1 MRDWIRYNEIM
12 SVWRKVGIG
21 NTILSRLLLCFLV
34 STLLPAILITALLCI
49 RFDRNYRDT
58 AHTMI
63 AVSQNLITNYLESYQ
78 KEIET
83 ITSAPYYHSYFSS
96 SKTFS
101 PSDPDYQSK
110 LSEFQSEMQGLI
122 NLVSFNH
129 SDIRD
134 LVIYSDGQLLFFPII
149 YNEYSYFQNKLQPEE
164 QLWYLHA
171 MEANGKT
178 VYTPAQTLNTDTEGI
193 LDDSSFYVSR
203 KIRNLRLKDQ
213 DNIIVL
219 NLRSKTF
226 DEGLKNIDLL
236 YNAFAVITNEKQELI
251 YSGHP
256 LTESAFN
263 QIIAGGDFRYD
274 GSLWNCYQDSNQNE
288 ILNVSVVY
296 SLDEISRHTRSLIGN
311 AIIIYLACCFIALVL
326 FYSFNRWIVHS
337 TADLQNTFTKLET
350 GDLTARC
357 PEVPVEEFNRIG
369 RSINNV
375 LDFLNEK
382 IRSEYLLTIRQK
394 TLQLAALRS
403 QIQPHFLINTLYCFI
418 ALNQI
423 GEKDKLNDGFYSLA
437 RLLRYV
443 LQKDHLT
450 TIGAEV
456 DFLEDYLKLQQ
467 LRFGE
472 RLTFEIECPEDL
484 RTIQIPRLLLQPLV
498 ENAIIHGIEPC
509 EHPCFCRIQVLEK
522 ENRIRILIE
531 DSGVGFDATAMEK
544 KLSSISDDLDPN
556 ASVGLPYVKSSL
568 LLRYPDAE
576 LHVSRKN
583 TTRVEIDIPREE
595 ILNESAD
602 R

>member
-1 MRDWIRYNEIM
+1 MRLA
-12 SVWRKVGIG
+12 RKISGG
-21 NTILSRLLLCFLV
+21 NTILNRLLLCFLV

-63 AVSQNLITNYLESYQ
+63 SVSQNLITTYIESCQ

-96 SKTFS
+96 AKTIS

-110 LSEFQSEMQGLI
+110 LSAFQSEMQGLI
-122 NLVSFNH
+122 NLISFNH

-149 YNEYSYFQNKLQPEE
+149 YNEYSYFQNKLKLEE
-164 QLWYLHA
+164 QPWYLHA
-171 MEANGKT
+171 LDANGNA
-178 VYTPAQTLNTDTEGI
+178 VYTPARTLSTDEEGI
-193 LDDSSFYVSR
+193 LDDASFYVSR

-213 DNIIVL
+213 VNIIVL

-226 DEGLKNIDLL
+226 DEGLKDIDLL
-236 YNAFAVITNEKQELI
+236 YNAFAVITNEKHELI

-256 LTESAFN
+256 LTKGAFN
-263 QIIAGGDFRYD
+263 QIIEGGEFRYD
-274 GSLWNCYQDSNQNE
+274 GSLWNCYTNSNNSE
-288 ILNVSVVY
+288 ILNVTIVY

-311 AIIIYLACCFIALVL
+311 AVIIYLACCFIALVL

-337 TADLQNTFTKLET
+337 TAALQNTFTKLES

-357 PEVPVEEFNRIG
+357 PEVNVDEFNRIG
-369 RSINNV
+369 ASVNEFIEY
-375 LDFLNEK
+375 LNEK
-382 IRSEYLLTIRQK
+382 IRNEYLLTIRQK
-394 TLQLAALRS
+394 TLQLEALRS

-423 GEKDKLNDGFYSLA
+423 GEKEKLNDGFYSLA

-443 LQKDHLT
+443 LKKDHLT
-450 TIGAEV
+450 TIGEEV
-456 DFLEDYLKLQQ
+456 DFLEDYLQLQQ

-472 RLTFEIECPEDL
+472 RLSFEIDCPEEL
-484 RTIQIPRLLLQPLV
+484 RSIQIPRLLLQPLV

-509 EHPCFCRIQVLEK
+509 EHPCFCCIRVWEK

-531 DSGVGFDATAMEK
+531 DSGIGFDTTAMEK
-544 KLSSISDDLDPN
+544 NLASITEDMDPN
-556 ASVGLPYVKSSL
+556 ARVGLPYVKSSL
-568 LLRYPDAE
+568 LLLYPDAE
-576 LHVSRKN
+576 LHVSRN
-583 TTRVEIDIPREE
+583 TTTCVEIDIPRED
-595 ILNESAD
+595 ILNEPAD
-602 R
+602 C